1 MMTFIIEILLYLASG
16 LFYWWWTQ
24 NLVFFGLAPNF
35 IFAAALSAA
44 ILAGPVKA
52 VAWGFFLG
60 LYADMLGVG
69 ALGGYALTYSLMAYA
84 VYVVKR
90 HFDMDSFFSQLVAAL
105 SLSWLCL
112 LFYQCLSLVFFGLS
126 PAGVKVFLTEPFL
139 NALAVPVVFQV
150 FYRLKR
156 RFEIL

>member
-1 MMTFIIEILLYLASG
+1 MTLLLEVLLYLASG
-16 LFYWWWTQ
+16 AFYWWWTQ

-69 ALGGYALTYSLMAYA
+69 MFGGYALTYSLMAYA

-105 SLSWLCL
+105 SLSWLAL
-112 LFYQCLSLVFFGLS
+112 LFYQGLALVFSRINPTGLRL
-126 PAGVKVFLTEPFL
+126 FLAEPFL

-156 RFEIL
+156 RTGVL

>member
-1 MMTFIIEILLYLASG
+1 MTIILEIFLYLASG
-16 LFYWWWTQ
+16 SFYWWWTQ
-24 NLVFFGLAPNF
+24 NFAFFGLAPNF

-60 LYADMLGVG
+60 LYADMLGISMF
-69 ALGGYALTYSLMAYA
+69 GGYALTYSLMAYA

-90 HFDMDSFFSQLVAAL
+90 HFDMDSLFSQLVAAL
-105 SLSWLCL
+105 SLSWLCM
-112 LFYQCLSLVFFGLS
+112 LFYQGLSLSFFKINPIGI
-126 PAGVKVFLTEPFL
+126 KIFLAEPFL

-150 FYRLKR
+150 FYQFKR
-156 RFEIL
+156 RFDIL

>member
-1 MMTFIIEILLYLASG
+1 MAIILEILLYLASG
-16 LFYWWWTQ
+16 TFYWWWTQ
-24 NLVFFGLAPNF
+24 NLAFFGLAPNF

-60 LYADMLGVG
+60 LYADILGVS
-69 ALGGYALTYSLMAYA
+69 AFGGYALTYSLMAYA

-105 SLSWLCL
+105 SLSWISMF
-112 LFYQCLSLVFFGLS
+112 FYQGLSLVFFRINPTGL
-126 PAGVKVFLTEPFL
+126 KIFLTEPFL

-150 FYRLKR
+150 FYWLKR
-156 RFEIL
+156 RTGIL

>member
-1 MMTFIIEILLYLASG
+1 MAIILEIFLYLASG
-16 LFYWWWTQ
+16 TFYWWWTQ
-24 NLVFFGLAPNF
+24 NLAVFGLAPNF

-60 LYADMLGVG
+60 LYADILGVS
-69 ALGGYALTYSLMAYA
+69 AFGGYALTYSLMAYA

-112 LFYQCLSLVFFGLS
+112 LFYMGLSRVFFSINPTGL
-126 PAGVKVFLTEPFL
+126 KLFLTEPFM

-150 FYRLKR
+150 FYWLKLR
-156 RFEIL
+156 TGIL

>member
-1 MMTFIIEILLYLASG
+1 MTIILEIFLYLAAGS
-16 LFYWWWTQ
+16 FYWWWTQ
-24 NLVFFGLAPNF
+24 NLAFFGLAPNF

-60 LYADMLGVG
+60 LYADMLGVSMF
-69 ALGGYALTYSLMAYA
+69 GGYALTYSLMAYA

-105 SLSWLCL
+105 SLSWLCM
-112 LFYQCLSLVFFGLS
+112 LFYQALSLVFFRINPTGL
-126 PAGVKVFLTEPFL
+126 KIFLTEPFL

-150 FYRLKR
+150 FYWLKR
-156 RFEIL
+156 RTGIL